1 MTQIR
6 TKEPE
11 LARSLLERL
20 ARIEALQRADA
31 SPRDLLVELRALVS
45 EAEAWAEAGGG
56 DAAGEA
62 VERMRS
68 ALERDSELV
77 SA

>member
-31 SPRDLLVELRALVS
+31 SPRDLLVELRALVG